1 MNNIYFDNYAF
12 PVAAYG
18 RTRIRPVCERTDG
31 FWRVGTMNAKELKR
45 LRRSDL
51 LEMLLKLRKENN
63 QLRQEL
69 EQLQEKLESRELAV
83 QEAGTLA
90 DAAAK
95 VSGIFEAA
103 QTACDLYSQNMQK
116 RWEEQQ
122 ELCLKLE
129 RSTKMKCDQ
138 MLLDAAMKADAIRN
152 APKASASNQR
162 AKKSNRRKH
171 KK

>member
-1 MNNIYFDNYAF
+1 
-12 PVAAYG
+12 
-18 RTRIRPVCERTDG
+18 
-31 FWRVGTMNAKELKR
+31 MNAKELKK

-63 QLRQEL
+63 LLKQEL
-69 EQLQEKLESRELAV
+69 EQLREELQSRKLAV

-95 VSGIFEAA
+95 VSGVFEAA
-103 QTACDLYSQNMQK
+103 QTACDIYTQNMQR

-129 RSTKMKCDQ
+129 QSTKRKCDQ
-138 MLLDAAMKADAIRN
+138 MLIDAAVKAEAIRN
-152 APKASASNQR
+152 APRASAAKQTG
-162 AKKSNRRKH
+162 KKSGRKKH

>member
-1 MNNIYFDNYAF
+1 
-12 PVAAYG
+12 
-18 RTRIRPVCERTDG
+18 
-31 FWRVGTMNAKELKR
+31 MNAKELKK

-63 QLRQEL
+63 LLKQEL
-69 EQLQEKLESRELAV
+69 EQLREELQSRELAV

-95 VSGIFEAA
+95 VSGVFEAA
-103 QTACDLYSQNMQK
+103 QTACDIYTQNMQR

-129 RSTKMKCDQ
+129 QSTKMKCDQ
-138 MLLDAAMKADAIRN
+138 MLIDAAVKAEAIRN
-152 APKASASNQR
+152 APRASAAKQTG
-162 AKKSNRRKH
+162 KKSGRKKH